1 MKKQGEG
8 KPYFWKE
15 CNAIT
20 GKIYL
25 IEGVL
30 EKVGGN
36 LYHIQ
41 NAMDITDY
49 IKLCEVAATDEL
61 TGILNRKAG
70 KEKLAQTLKN
80 LKKDEK
86 FTAVL
91 YDIDG
96 LKWVNDTYGHLEG
109 DRLLT
114 YVAKNIEQELSESDF
129 VFRLSGDEFII
140 IFMNQ
145 DTDKADSWIKK
156 MLKILKKGRKAVG
169 IDYDVTFSYGLATI
183 EERERLTVSDVLS
196 LVDVQTLLRKEII
209 IFSKHKRQL
218 EERHRNAS
226 EVTPFQYNK
235 EYLFDALDES
245 IDDYVFVGNLKTG
258 KFKYSYKMMLDFSL
272 PSQVLDN
279 AAAF

>member
-1 MKKQGEG
+1 MKENFDLQFFPKVLDKITSNIRVMNVETNEILYMNDCCKQTFHEESPEGKKCWEVLQKDKKQKCEFCKIDELKKQGVG

-15 CNAIT
+15 CNTIT
-20 GKIYL
+20 GKVYL
-25 IEGVL
+25 TEDTL
-30 EKVGGN
+30 EKVGET

-41 NAMDITDY
+41 SAIDITDY

-70 KEKLAQTLKN
+70 KEKLAQILEN

-114 YVAKNIEQELSESDF
+114 YVAQKIEQELSESDF

-145 DTDKADSWIKK
+145 NADTADVWMKR
-156 MLKILKKGRKAVG
+156 ILKLLKDGREAVG

-183 EERERLTVSDVLS
+183 REQERLTVSDVLS
-196 LVDVQTLLRKEII
+196 LV
-209 IFSKHKRQL
+209 
-218 EERHRNAS
+218 
-226 EVTPFQYNK
+226 
-235 EYLFDALDES
+235 
-245 IDDYVFVGNLKTG
+245 
-258 KFKYSYKMMLDFSL
+258 
-272 PSQVLDN
+272 
-279 AAAF
+279 